1 MIEKHFFTIA
11 REIFTKSKKV
21 FYYLIG
27 NISTGDKGIAL
38 SAHSGIQGMKW
49 RGNVFVSTHLLFE

>member
-27 NISTGDKGIAL
+27 NISTDDKGIAL
-38 SAHSGIQGMKW
+38 SSRSKIQKM
-49 RGNVFVSTHLLFE
+49 RRCRHVFVGTLFIP